1 MVNCSAKIVYNK
13 QRIRE
18 DGTVLLY
25 LRVIVDR
32 VKKDLDLKIY
42 WEVSRFDQKNRRCL
56 PRSKSDDKARDYN
69 LMLADAEAKA
79 NEIFVQYR
87 LKRMDL
93 TLAIFLKEYSSSLNK
108 TNFLQYMEEKINLRY
123 RQGDIEESSRNNHL
137 STVRKL
143 KEWKKELAFSDLN
156 NRTAQLFDSWMRRQT
171 GAKSL
176 NARWAIHKNF
186 KTYLNQARKVDHIE
200 FIHPYDFFIAKQEV
214 GRHQPLTKD
223 QFLQFW
229 EYYQEP
235 LIHPSHRVVL
245 RAFLFC
251 CVTGMRHG
259 DLRRFDLDWIDGEFF
274 DFVPS
279 KTKRFGTRVRLPIS
293 KEALDL
299 IADEIDEVDERKM
312 FRYPSEQKQNEYIN
326 EISDLLEVKMRVCFQ
341 IARETFATLYMEHDG
356 KLEVLAAFLGH
367 TTTQMSEKYVKIM
380 DKRRKSE
387 GLRISDFTKPDS

>member
-1 MVNCSAKIVYNK
+1 MVNCSAKVVYNK
-13 QRIRE
+13 QRVRE

-25 LRVIVDR
+25 LRVIVNR
-32 VKKDLDLKIY
+32 RKKDLDLKVY
-42 WEVSRFDQKNRRCL
+42 WELAKFDQKKQRCM
-56 PRSKSDDKARDYN
+56 PRHKSDTQAQDYN
-69 LMLADAEAKA
+69 LILSDAEAKA

-87 LKRMDL
+87 LRRMDL
-93 TLAIFLKEYSSSLNK
+93 SLEIFLKEFYSSLNK
-108 TNFLQYMEEKINLRY
+108 TDFLKYMEEKINLRY

-137 STVRKL
+137 ASVRKL
-143 KEWKKELAFSDLN
+143 REWKPNLTFSELN
-156 NRTAQLFDSWMRRQT
+156 NRTAQLFDSWMKRKT
-171 GAKSL
+171 GAKTL

-200 FIHPYDFFIAKQEV
+200 FIHPYDFFRAKQEV

-235 LIHPSHRVVL
+235 LIHPSHRTVL

-259 DLRRFDLDWIDGEFF
+259 DVRRFDLDWIDGEFF
-274 DFVPS
+274 DFIPG
-279 KTKRFGTRVRLPIS
+279 KTKRFGTRVRMPIS

-299 IADEIDEVDERKM
+299 IADEIDEVNDKKM
-312 FRYPSEQKQNEYIN
+312 FRYPSEQKQNKYIN
-326 EISDLLEVKMRVCFQ
+326 EISDLLEIKMKVCFQ

-356 KLEVLAAFLGH
+356 KLEVLASFLGH

-380 DKRRKSE
+380 DARKKSE
-387 GLRISDFTKPDS
+387 GLRISNFTKPDL